1 MAMSQNLPVNNFKWI
16 KDTSQFNKV
25 FMKNY
30 DEESDEEYLLEVDV
44 QYLEKLHE
52 PHNDL
57 PFLPKIMKIEKF
69 EKLVANLHD
78 KTKHV
83 LHL

>member
-1 MAMSQNLPVNNFKWI
+1 MLQKLPVNNSEWMKELIEFTEDFI
-16 KDTSQFNKV
+16 
-25 FMKNY
+25 KNY
-30 DEESDEEYLLEVDV
+30 NEESIEGYFLKVDV